1 MSGLISPVVSQP
13 ADISMSEKAQVNLSD
28 KTSPVKGFEKP
39 KFIEKRDDTNKGFSK
54 KISSRVVHT
63 F

>member
-1 MSGLISPVVSQP
+1 
-13 ADISMSEKAQVNLSD
+13 MSEKAQVNLSD